1 MSVQFIGMI
10 GHRLASE
17 IIPPAGPIFDK
28 QYIANFAKAH
38 EDAGFDRILVA
49 YASDQPDAFL
59 VTAHA
64 GANTSR
70 IHFLLAH
77 RPGFVP
83 PHLRP
88 ASSPRSITFW
98 MAASQCISSA
108 AEAMQNSAVTA
119 ISNLSLAAIS
129 VRMNISMC

>member
-28 QYIANFAKAH
+28 QYIADFAKAH

-64 GANTSR
+64 GANTSPSTSCWR
-70 IHFLLAH
+70 TVLVCCAHAGGPQLATWD
-77 RPGFVP
+77 
-83 PHLRP
+83 HL
-88 ASSPRSITFW
+88 
-98 MAASQCISSA
+98 
-108 AEAMQNSAVTA
+108 
-119 ISNLSLAAIS
+119 
-129 VRMNISMC
+129 